1 MCKQVHVIVLQ
12 QLSLSNV
19 TSVIDYSRIYYNNK
33 LKKLNDNIIKIT
45 NIINYFDPK
54 KNARVEKN
62 ENEN

>member
-1 MCKQVHVIVLQ
+1 MCKQVHVIVIQ